1 MTDIAYPAPAKVN
14 LFLHVTGRRE
24 DGYHTLQT
32 VFRFLDHGDT
42 LRFEVRQDDRVRRVS
57 GPVGVAAES
66 DLVVRAARALQ
77 ARTGVRLGVDIHLEK
92 RLPLGGG
99 LGGGSSDAATTLIV
113 LNRLWHL
120 DLPRAEL
127 LAIALSLGA
136 DVPVFVFGRSAFAE
150 GVGEILEPVM
160 LPAAWYL
167 VLVPPVHVSTAEVF
181 GRPELT
187 RNSDPIR
194 MAAFFSGSTRND
206 LEPVVRRLHPAVDDA
221 LEWLSRYGAARMS
234 GSGASVFSEFDTE
247 AAARAVFDRRPEHLP
262 GFVARGLDEHPLRS
276 MTAT

>member
-32 VFRFLDHGDT
+32 VFRFLDHGDS
-42 LRFEVRQDDRVRRVS
+42 LRFEVRRDARVRRVS
-57 GPVGVAAES
+57 GPAGVAAES

-77 ARTGVRLGVDIHLEK
+77 ARAGVRLGVDIHLEK

-120 DLPRAEL
+120 DLPRTEL
-127 LAIALSLGA
+127 QAIALSLGA

-194 MAAFFSGSTRND
+194 MAAFFSGCTRND

-221 LEWLSRYGAARMS
+221 LEWLSRHGAPRMS